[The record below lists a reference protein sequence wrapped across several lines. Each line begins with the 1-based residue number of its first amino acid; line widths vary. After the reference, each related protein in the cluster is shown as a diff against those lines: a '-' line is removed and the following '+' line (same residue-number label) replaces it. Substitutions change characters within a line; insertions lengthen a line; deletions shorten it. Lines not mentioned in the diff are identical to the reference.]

1 MTQFNVGFAT
11 DIGKKRLQN
20 QDSGTALPELG
31 IFIVADGMGGHRG
44 GETASAMAV
53 DIISKTLETNKQAA
67 KPEKDILESA
77 VKEASRLIYEKST
90 KHPELQGMGTTATI
104 LFSVGQKFVI
114 GQVGDSRCYYIR
126 DGLIWQ
132 LTRDHSL
139 VAEKIRAG
147 LITREQARTDKMK
160 NVITRSVG
168 FEVDVNVETFELT
181 PRSGDVYLLCSD
193 GLSGMIDDFEIAK
206 TVTKNLSDE
215 NNPKKAADELVTL
228 ANNNGGDDNIT
239 VIVVQVR

>member
-1 MTQFNVGFAT
+1 
-11 DIGKKRLQN
+11 
-20 QDSGTALPELG
+20 
-31 IFIVADGMGGHRG
+31 
-44 GETASAMAV
+44 
-53 DIISKTLETNKQAA
+53 
-67 KPEKDILESA
+67 
-77 VKEASRLIYEKST
+77 
-90 KHPELQGMGTTATI
+90 MGTTTTI

-147 LITREQARTDKMK
+147 LITREQAKTDKMK

-193 GLSGMIDDFEIAK
+193 GLTLRAEEIRQI
-206 TVTKNLSDE
+206 LME
-215 NNPKKAADELVTL
+215 PLNPVIKVCKLLALAADRLPIDNVTAILVE
-228 ANNNGGDDNIT
+228 
-239 VIVVQVR
+239 VR